1 MSKGRSQGLTYKRAT
16 STSTFSAKVF
26 LASVPSLPTQIAR
39 SLLVLQKKKQTNKQT
54 KKQIITLNFDNDV
67 DLIFAFFFFCLSYM
81 SVEHKADQSVKPFY
95 NKH

>member
-1 MSKGRSQGLTYKRAT
+1 MSKGRSQGLTYKRTT

-39 SLLVLQKKKQTNKQT
+39 SLLVLQKKNKQT

-67 DLIFAFFFFCLSYM
+67 DLIFAIFFW
-81 SVEHKADQSVKPFY
+81 SVLYVR
-95 NKH
+95 